1 MIHQPASPF
10 PSHFPASYDLIR
22 DTSSPSN
29 LSRSLSRGKSFANTI
44 FNQLET
50 TTTFDRNIFVKISTI
65 QILQKSPKRQRHI
78 EAKTRQFIK
87 DIPNGDVKDTL
98 LLLQTFISLSSIIE
112 QLQWNKQKS
121 AIMQKRKWIFGIW
134 QRQDTVNLLKSW
146 TKEQI
151 SSPHLMKITLERIL
165 CNYRYLTETRYCQS
179 TKKLD
184 KRTDIMAT
192 SDENHTWEDTLQ
204 LQIDASQPVRTS
216 SVKTW
221 SMAKWLQMS
230 LKSAN
235 SICCSLSKPSRPVI
249 FPISAR
255 IWRKISILQFSQ
267 TTWTLTTST
276 KTKV

>member
-151 SSPHLMKITLERIL
+151 SWPPLMKITLERIL
-165 CNYRYLTETRYCQS
+165 CNYRLMHLSQCGLLRWRRGRWRSGCRWAWSPRTRSAAPSASPRARWSFPSQPGSGGKFQDYNFH
-179 TKKLD
+179 KLH
-184 KRTDIMAT
+184 
-192 SDENHTWEDTLQ
+192 EHWQ
-204 LQIDASQPVRTS
+204 LQQRQKCNILLVINIISCWTS
-216 SVKTW
+216 S
-221 SMAKWLQMS
+221 
-230 LKSAN
+230 
-235 SICCSLSKPSRPVI
+235 
-249 FPISAR
+249 
-255 IWRKISILQFSQ
+255 
-267 TTWTLTTST
+267 
-276 KTKV
+276 

>member
-87 DIPNGDVKDTL
+87 DILNGDVKDTL
-98 LLLQTFISLSSIIE
+98 
-112 QLQWNKQKS
+112 
-121 AIMQKRKWIFGIW
+121 
-134 QRQDTVNLLKSW
+134 
-146 TKEQI
+146 
-151 SSPHLMKITLERIL
+151 
-165 CNYRYLTETRYCQS
+165 
-179 TKKLD
+179 
-184 KRTDIMAT
+184 
-192 SDENHTWEDTLQ
+192 Q
-204 LQIDASQPVRTS
+204 LQIDVSQPVRTS

-235 SICCSLSKPSRPVI
+235 SIFCSLSKPSRPVI

-255 IWRKISILQFSQ
+255 IWRKISRLQFSQ

-276 KTKV
+276 KTNM